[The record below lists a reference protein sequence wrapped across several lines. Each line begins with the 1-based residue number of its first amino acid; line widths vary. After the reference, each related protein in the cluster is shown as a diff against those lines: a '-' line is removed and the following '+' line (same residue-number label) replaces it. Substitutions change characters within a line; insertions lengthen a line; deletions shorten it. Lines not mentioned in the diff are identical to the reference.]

1 MFIKNTKVSREIA
14 SQLSQEGIEIRDY
27 HHLFLFLEEL
37 DKNSVFTVDSATLNY
52 AVYHKLFT
60 EFQVKE
66 QESPIV
72 LAKAIKNPIEVEG
85 FRKACIKD
93 SVALTK
99 FFYWVERNIR
109 QPFDGNLCFRTT
121 FGFRAQ
127 NDGYAEDSFANIS
140 AYGANAALPHYSA
153 IPGEDAEL
161 QPRGF
166 YLIDSWGPIYTWYD
180 RYYTDSSTWRTNSLG
195 KRRLH
200 HRIKR
205 NDCTEQMHFS
215 ERYQRL

>member
-1 MFIKNTKVSREIA
+1 MCIRDR
-14 SQLSQEGIEIRDY
+14 GIEIRDY

-99 FFYWVERNIR
+99 FFYWVERNI
-109 QPFDGNLCFRTT
+109 GNHLTEISVSEQLSA
-121 FGFRAQ
+121 FRAQ

-140 AYGANAALPHYSA
+140 AYGANAALPHLS
-153 IPGEDAEL
+153 
-161 QPRGF
+161 
-166 YLIDSWGPIYTWYD
+166 LIHI
-180 RYYTDSSTWRTNSLG
+180 
-195 KRRLH
+195 
-200 HRIKR
+200 
-205 NDCTEQMHFS
+205 
-215 ERYQRL
+215 